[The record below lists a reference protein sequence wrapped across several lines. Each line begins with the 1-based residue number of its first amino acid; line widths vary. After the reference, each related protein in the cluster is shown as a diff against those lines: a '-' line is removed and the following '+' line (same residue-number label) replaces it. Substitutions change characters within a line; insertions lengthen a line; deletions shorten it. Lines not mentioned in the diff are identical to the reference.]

1 MSVWSVTYRD
11 APDVEHVAEVT
22 FDDACA
28 FEDHYNVSAAN
39 LSGAN
44 FQVRYIAWCIHR
56 ALTRQKDITKNFND
70 WRASI
75 EELAPLV
82 ADDTNPTEPTA

>member
-11 APDVEHVAEVT
+11 AEVEHVAEMT

-28 FEDHYNVSAAN
+28 FEEHFNVSAAN
-39 LSGAN
+39 LQGEK

-56 ALTRQKDITKNFND
+56 ALTREGLVKETYHE
-70 WRASI
+70 WRSRVL
-75 EELAPLV
+75 EFAPMI
-82 ADDTNPTEPTA
+82 ADDTNPSNPTV

>member
-1 MSVWSVTYRD
+1 MSIWSVTYRD
-11 APDVEHVAEVT
+11 AEVEHVAEVT

-28 FEDHYNVSAAN
+28 FEEHFNVSAGH

-56 ALTRQKDITKNFND
+56 SLTRNKLVTDTYQE
-70 WRASI
+70 WRSRVL
-75 EELAPLV
+75 EFAPML
-82 ADDTNPTEPTA
+82 ADDTNPSEPTV